1 MSPPDSP
8 STPTPYYTVV
18 GSSADRVVA
27 ADMLDDY
34 SWTNYVGSYYWSY
47 ATASTS
53 ASAQKTPKSGG
64 GLVGLGK
71 SLTRKVSS
79 RWKRTGSVV
88 TTEGRSQG
96 EGVIKTTMPSAGP
109 ATPALDPQA
118 ISRSGSAG
126 LEESPKTP
134 LEIGKEQ
141 IKKMRSRH
149 TMRIS
154 VDHKPGDG
162 KPPASPLPTTPTP
175 DTPTSFESVRVPR
188 RLVKPRPSL
197 SSVDLPPS
205 RGPLSCIPP
214 SASTSRCTPSEKESG
229 GKLWKLMKRISTG
242 GLRDKYHSHS
252 SSKSQLSNYSEES
265 LSNASSSAPPVPAL
279 PKGLRALLPSASS
292 PASPIS
298 VSSDGYSPRT
308 SGIAK
313 VSFFNTLCLSFLTS
327 STDEL

>member
-1 MSPPDSP
+1 MSNPDSP

-47 ATASTS
+47 ATESTS
-53 ASAQKTPKSGG
+53 ASAQKTPKSVG

-109 ATPALDPQA
+109 AIPAQDPQA
-118 ISRSGSAG
+118 ISERSGSAG
-126 LEESPKTP
+126 LEEPPKTP
-134 LEIGKEQ
+134 LEIGREQ
-141 IKKMRSRH
+141 IKSMRSRH

-154 VDHKPGDG
+154 VDHHKPGDG
-162 KPPASPLPTTPTP
+162 KAPASPIPTTPTP
-175 DTPTSFESVRVPR
+175 DTPTSFESVRVPK
-188 RLVKPRPSL
+188 RLIKSRPRL
-197 SSVDLPPS
+197 SSVDPFPS
-205 RGPLSCIPP
+205 RGPLSCISP

-242 GLRDKYHSHS
+242 GLRDKYQSHS
-252 SSKSQLSNYSEES
+252 SSKSHLPNYSEES
-265 LSNASSSAPPVPAL
+265 LSRASSSANERAPPVPAL
-279 PKGLRALLPSASS
+279 PKGLRGLLPSASS

-308 SGIAK
+308 SGIPK
-313 VSFFNTLCLSFLTS
+313 VSSFNTL
-327 STDEL
+327 

>member
-1 MSPPDSP
+1 MSPPSSP

-27 ADMLDDY
+27 ADQLDDF

-79 RWKRTGSVV
+79 RWRRTGSVV

-96 EGVIKTTMPSAGP
+96 ESVIIPPEIP
-109 ATPALDPQA
+109 AQAPQTF
-118 ISRSGSAG
+118 SERSGSAG
-126 LEESPKTP
+126 PEELK
-134 LEIGKEQ
+134 G
-141 IKKMRSRH
+141 IKSMRSRH

-154 VDHKPGDG
+154 VDRRLADG
-162 KPPASPLPTTPTP
+162 KTPSSPLPTTPTP

-197 SSVDLPPS
+197 SSADPSPS
-205 RGPLSCIPP
+205 RGPSTCILAP
-214 SASTSRCTPSEKESG
+214 SSTSRSTPSEKDSG

-252 SSKSQLSNYSEES
+252 SSKSHLSNYSEES
-265 LSNASSSAPPVPAL
+265 LSHASSSANERAPPVPAL
-279 PKGLRALLPSASS
+279 PKSLRVLLPSAST

-298 VSSDGYSPRT
+298 ASSDGGYSPRT
-308 SGIAK
+308 SGILK
-313 VSFFNTLCLSFLTS
+313 VSSFATLLLFVLTS
-327 STDEL
+327 G